1 MMKGKSMAEEILDKN
16 VNTVEVDEPEIDG
29 EIKDI
34 EDNTQVEHAYGAD
47 DIQIL
52 EGLEAVRKR
61 PGMYIGSTGESGLHH
76 LVYEI
81 VDNAIDEAL
90 AGYCTEINVK
100 ILPGDVIEVTDN
112 GRGIPTGIHPKEKIS
127 AATVVYT
134 ILHAGGKFG
143 GGGYKVSGGLHGVG
157 ASVVNALSEWL
168 ELTVYDGKEI
178 HFQRFENGGHYKEQM
193 KVIGTTDKTGTQVRF
208 KPDSTIFHSTEFKYD
223 ILLDRL
229 REQAFLNA
237 GLKIVLSDLR
247 DEDKPKQE
255 VLQYEGGIIS
265 YVEWLQKKRG
275 AEALHPDVVYI
286 EGLLDNISVEIA
298 FQYNTDF
305 NSETFRSFA
314 NNIHTVDGGT
324 HEIAF
329 KNALNKVINDFVKQ
343 YKEQQANNNKK
354 SKKKQDEVKEFVP
367 LSGEAIR
374 EAINAVISVKLPECE
389 FEGQTKGKLGNP
401 EVRPVVYKITVE
413 KLTYYFEE
421 HPDTIATIA
430 QKCINAQ
437 AARDAAKKAME
448 AKRKSVTD
456 GASLPGKLA
465 DCSDTDPEKT
475 EVYIVEGDSAGGSAK
490 QGRDR
495 RFQAILPLWGKMLNV
510 EKARADKVYNN
521 DKLQPVVKALGT
533 GIGEDFDITKLR
545 YGRVVVMADADVDGS
560 HIRTLLLTFFFR
572 FMRPLI
578 EEGHV
583 YLAQPP
589 LFKVF
594 RGKKVRY
601 AFSDEERDA
610 YIAEL
615 AGESNAKV
623 DVQRYKGLGEMDP
636 EQLWETT
643 MDPAARTMIKV
654 NLEDAAKADEIFSI
668 LMGDKVEPR
677 REFIEQNARY
687 ARILI
692 YNLFIRARKNKI
704 RECLRVLL

>member
-16 VNTVEVDEPEIDG
+16 VNTVEVDEHEIDG

-34 EDNTQVEHAYGAD
+34 EDNTQVEHVYGAD

-687 ARILI
+687 AKDLDI
-692 YNLFIRARKNKI
+692 
-704 RECLRVLL
+704 

>member
-16 VNTVEVDEPEIDG
+16 VNTGEVGEPEIDG

-34 EDNTQVEHAYGAD
+34 ENNTQVEHAYGAD

-421 HPDTIATIA
+421 HPDTIAIIA

-448 AKRKSVTD
+448 AKRKSVAD
-456 GASLPGKLA
+456 GAGLPGKLA
-465 DCSDTDPEKT
+465 DCSDTDPTKT

-687 ARILI
+687 AKDLDI
-692 YNLFIRARKNKI
+692 
-704 RECLRVLL
+704 

>member
-1 MMKGKSMAEEILDKN
+1 MAEEIIEKN
-16 VNTVEVDEPEIDG
+16 DEVSEPEIDG

-34 EDNTQVEHAYGAD
+34 ENNTQVEHAYGAD

-178 HFQRFENGGHYKEQM
+178 HFQRFENGGHYNEQM

-208 KPDSTIFHSTEFKYD
+208 KPDHTIFHTTEFKYD

-229 REQAFLNA
+229 REQAFLNG

-247 DEDKPKQE
+247 DEENPKQE

-329 KNALNKVINDFVKQ
+329 KNALNKVVNDFVKQ

-421 HPDTIATIA
+421 HPDTIAIIA

-448 AKRKSVTD
+448 AKRKSVAD
-456 GASLPGKLA
+456 GAGLPGKLA
-465 DCSDTDPEKT
+465 DCSDTDPTKT
-475 EVYIVEGDSAGGSAK
+475 EIYIVEGDSAGGSAK

-623 DVQRYKGLGEMDP
+623 EVQRYKGLGEMDP
-636 EQLWETT
+636 DQLWETT
-643 MDPAARTMIKV
+643 MDPSARTMIKV

-687 ARILI
+687 AKDLDI
-692 YNLFIRARKNKI
+692 
-704 RECLRVLL
+704 

>member
-1 MMKGKSMAEEILDKN
+1 MMKGKSMAEEILEKN
-16 VNTVEVDEPEIDG
+16 GEIGEPEIDG

-34 EDNTQVEHAYGAD
+34 ENNTQVEHAYGAD

-178 HFQRFENGGHYKEQM
+178 HFQRFENGGHYNEQM
-193 KVIGTTDKTGTQVRF
+193 KVIGTTNKTGTQVRF
-208 KPDSTIFHSTEFKYD
+208 KPDHTIFHTTEFKYD

-229 REQAFLNA
+229 REQAFLNG

-247 DEDKPKQE
+247 DEENPKQE

-329 KNALNKVINDFVKQ
+329 KNALNKVVNDFVKQ

-448 AKRKSVTD
+448 AKRKSVAD
-456 GASLPGKLA
+456 GAGLPGKLA
-465 DCSDTDPEKT
+465 DCSDTDPTKT

-623 DVQRYKGLGEMDP
+623 EVQRYKGLGEMDP
-636 EQLWETT
+636 DQLWETT

-687 ARILI
+687 AKDLDI
-692 YNLFIRARKNKI
+692 
-704 RECLRVLL
+704 

>member
-1 MMKGKSMAEEILDKN
+1 MMKGKNMAEEILDKN
-16 VNTVEVDEPEIDG
+16 VNTVEVDEHEIDG

-34 EDNTQVEHAYGAD
+34 EDNTQVEHTYGAD

-193 KVIGTTDKTGTQVRF
+193 KVIGTTDKTGTQVHF

-687 ARILI
+687 AKDLDI
-692 YNLFIRARKNKI
+692 
-704 RECLRVLL
+704 